1 MPRLL
6 IFTFVSLSLFLS
18 ACSNKAATAKY
29 RSSFNFS
36 SLENY
41 STYDRNSPFS
51 EFQNIS
57 DITRNSI
64 EIAIEQTLDKKGYHY
79 MHIDDAD
86 VVVTYHLVNNNNKE
100 LREYNKGIRY
110 CRWCLK
116 EGSEEVNTRHWQM
129 NSGSLIIDLVD
140 TKDNRS
146 VWRSVYPLRIKEEDS
161 SFEVQEKIISAISSM
176 MSKLPNKPS

>member
-1 MPRLL
+1 MRRIL
-6 IFTFVSLSLFLS
+6 IFIFVSLSLFLS

-64 EIAIEQTLDKKGYHY
+64 EIAIEQTLDKKGYQY
-79 MHIDDAD
+79 MQVEDAD
-86 VVVTYHLVNNNNKE
+86 VVVTYHLINRNNQE

-110 CRWCLK
+110 CSWCLK
-116 EGSEEVNTRHWQM
+116 GGSEEINSRHWQM
-129 NSGSLIIDLVD
+129 NSGSLIVDFVD

-146 VWRSVYPLRIKEEDS
+146 VWRSVYPLSIKEKDS
-161 SFEVQEKIISAISSM
+161 SFEIQEKIVSAISSM
-176 MSKLPNKPS
+176 MSKLPNKAS

>member
-1 MPRLL
+1 MRRIL
-6 IFTFVSLSLFLS
+6 IFIFVSLSLFLS

-64 EIAIEQTLDKKGYHY
+64 EIAIEQTLDKKGYQY
-79 MHIDDAD
+79 MQVEDAD
-86 VVVTYHLVNNNNKE
+86 VVVTYHLINRNNQE

-110 CRWCLK
+110 CQWCLK
-116 EGSEEVNTRHWQM
+116 GGSEEINSRHWQM
-129 NSGSLIIDLVD
+129 NSGSLIVDFVD

-146 VWRSVYPLRIKEEDS
+146 VWRSVYPLSIKEKDS
-161 SFEVQEKIISAISSM
+161 SFEIQEKIVSAISSM
-176 MSKLPNKPS
+176 MSKLPNKAS